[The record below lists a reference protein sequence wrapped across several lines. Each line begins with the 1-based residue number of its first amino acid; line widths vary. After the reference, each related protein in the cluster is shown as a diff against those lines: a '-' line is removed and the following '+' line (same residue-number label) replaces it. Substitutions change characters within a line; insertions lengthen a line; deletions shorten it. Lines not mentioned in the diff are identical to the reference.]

1 MTDLRKAAEQA
12 LEALENID
20 RWLPTIGQRGL
31 RDYEA
36 DAIQALRQALAQP
49 EQEQKTPLKVLN
61 LTVFTENRLRNGRV
75 YDVETLQAMTNR
87 DILAIPDMGKK
98 ALAEVLEALNAH
110 AVNISQERVDETAKG
125 GHDSLGSEWA
135 ECVKLPIVVH
145 VRKQRDGE
153 THISTR
159 EGITPVLSDDLI
171 MRGVA
176 GEEYPIGRELFE
188 RTYTFD
194 TAPPKRGCDNCESL
208 RRAAWDRINELEAK
222 LAEREWVG
230 LTDDE
235 IIKCFDSVAF
245 GQVEDDLIINKHVN
259 IFTAIHYIEAKLKEK
274 NT

>member
-1 MTDLRKAAEQA
+1 MTDLRKAAEMA

-36 DAIQALRQALAQP
+36 DAIQALRQALA
-49 EQEQKTPLKVLN
+49 EDALKTV
-61 LTVFTENRLRNGRV
+61 
-75 YDVETLQAMTNR
+75 A
-87 DILAIPDMGKK
+87 DIDHSIGLFIDSPNVD
-98 ALAEVLEALNAH
+98 
-110 AVNISQERVDETAKG
+110 AVNMSQERVDETAKG

-259 IFTAIHYIEAKLKEK
+259 IFRAIHYIEAKLKEK